1 MAHADFVHLRVHS
14 AYSLSEGAL
23 RTKDIIGLCQRY
35 RMPAVGLTD
44 TNNLFGALEL
54 SLSARSAG
62 LQPIIGVQIG
72 VRRIDAGNG
81 NRQMPGT
88 IRPPDELVL
97 LAQSETGYENILALV
112 SKAFLE
118 SESGEA
124 PQVDIDDL
132 AARNQGIIALTG
144 GARGT
149 VGRLIANGQGPA
161 AEEFL
166 TRLADIYDGRLYV
179 ELMRHGMEVEN
190 QIEGDLIDLAYRHNI
205 PLVATNEAFFTDEGM
220 YEAHDALL
228 CISEGV
234 AITRQDRR
242 RVTPDHRFKSAEE
255 MRVLFADLPEAIANT
270 LVIAKRCAF
279 MPDTRAPILP
289 PYPQLEGRSEE
300 QALRDLAEE
309 GLEKRLVDHV
319 FGDETDPAKR
329 EEIAK
334 PYRDRFDFEL
344 GVINQMGYPG
354 YFLIVADFIQWARRH
369 DIPVGPGR
377 GSGAG
382 SVIAW
387 ALTITDLDPL
397 RWGLLFERFLNPER
411 VSMPDFDIDFCRD
424 GRDKVI
430 RYVQSEY
437 GHDRVAQII
446 TFGKLEARAVLR
458 DVGRVLEMPYSQV
471 DRISKLIPNNPA
483 NPVKLQEA
491 IDGEPALQQMQREDE
506 NVARLINM
514 ALKLEGLFRHASTHA
529 AGVVIGDRPLD
540 QLVPLYRDPRSEMP
554 VTQFNMKYVE
564 MAGLVK
570 FDFLGLKTLTVLD
583 KAVDLLKDRDVNLDL
598 AQIPLDDEKTF
609 EMLCKGDA
617 AGVFQLESSGMRDV
631 LKKLRPDRFEDI
643 IAVVALYRPGPMD
656 NIPSYIRRK
665 HGEEDIDYLHP
676 MLEATLKETY
686 GIAIYQ
692 EQVMEIARVLSGY
705 SLGGADLLRRA
716 MGKKIKAEMEAQRKN
731 FIDGAV
737 ENGVHKGVAADIFV
751 QVEKFAGYGFNKSH
765 AAAYALVAY
774 QTAYLKAN
782 YPVEFLAASMTLD
795 AGNTDKLGLFRVELE
810 RQKIELL
817 PPDIQKSDVY
827 FSVETMEN
835 GESAVRYA
843 LAAVRNVGAA
853 AMDTLVTER
862 RENGPFKDL
871 FDFAERLDPQVMNK
885 RQTENLARAGAFDTI
900 IPNRRQVFEAVE
912 MLVRFTNVMQ
922 SERESNQVNLFGEG
936 FGDEARPALP
946 DIDDW
951 STEERLHQEH
961 DAIGFYLSAHPLES
975 YQQTL
980 NRLGVVDWKDVQS
993 GRVRA
998 GRVTM
1003 AGIVSARKFVN
1014 SSRGG
1019 RIAFAQMSDA
1029 TGSYELTVFSELLAK
1044 ARDHLES
1051 GTPLLVNADVQR
1063 RGDEIRLTATSVQPL
1078 DEAAAEAVAGLKIF
1092 LRDVDALESLSGV
1105 MHEHGVRGRG
1115 RVSLVLD
1122 RDLRE
1127 IEMDLPEGYQISAPM
1142 RSAIKSISG
1151 VVDVIDL

>member
-1 MAHADFVHLRVHS
+1 MPFADFVHLRVHS

-23 RTKDIIGLCQRY
+23 RIKDIVSLCQRY
-35 RMPAVGLTD
+35 QMPAVGIAD
-44 TNNLFGALEL
+44 TNNLFGALEF
-54 SLSARSAG
+54 SLAAREAG
-62 LQPIIGVQIG
+62 LQPVIGAKIG
-72 VRRIDAGNG
+72 LRRQDTGGGGRQTHAG
-81 NRQMPGT
+81 
-88 IRPPDELVL
+88 ILSPDEVVL
-97 LAQSETGYENILALV
+97 LAQSEIGYQNILALV
-112 SKAFLE
+112 SRSFLKTE
-118 SESGEA
+118 PGEL
-124 PQVDIDDL
+124 PQVDVEDL
-132 AARNQGIIALTG
+132 AERNEDIIALTG
-144 GARGT
+144 GANGA

-161 AEEFL
+161 AEEML
-166 TRLADIYDGRLYV
+166 ARLAKIFDGRLYV
-179 ELMRHGMEVEN
+179 ELMRHGLEVER
-190 QIEGDLIDLAYRHNI
+190 QIESDLIDLAYRHDI
-205 PLVATNEAFFTDEGM
+205 PLVATNEAFFTDENM

-234 AITRQDRR
+234 PLSKQDRR
-242 RVTPDHRFKSAEE
+242 RATPDHRFKSAEE
-255 MRVLFADLPEAIANT
+255 MRLLFADIPEAINNT
-270 LVIAKRCAF
+270 LVIAQRCAF
-279 MPDTRAPILP
+279 MPDTRDPILP
-289 PYPQLEGRSEE
+289 TYPQLEGRSEE
-300 QALRDLAEE
+300 QALRELAEV
-309 GLEKRLVDHV
+309 GLNKRLEEHV
-319 FGDETDPAKR
+319 YAGEKDEAKR
-329 EEIAK
+329 KEIAE
-334 PYRDRFDFEL
+334 PYLERFNFEL
-344 GVINQMGYPG
+344 NVINQMGYPG

-369 DIPVGPGR
+369 YIPVGPGR

-471 DRISKLIPNNPA
+471 DRICKLIPNNPA

-491 IDGEPALQQMQREDE
+491 IDGEPVLQEMRRDDE
-506 NVARLINM
+506 SVAKLIDIS
-514 ALKLEGLFRHASTHA
+514 LKLEGLFRHASTHA
-529 AGVVIGDRPLD
+529 AGVVIGDRPLE

-583 KAVDLLKDRDVNLDL
+583 KALELLKDRDVSIDL
-598 AQIPLDDEKTF
+598 AQIPLDDKKTF
-609 EMLCKGDA
+609 DMLCKGDA

-656 NIPSYIRRK
+656 NIPSYILRK
-665 HGEEDIDYLHP
+665 HGKETIEYLHP
-676 MLEATLKETY
+676 MLEDILKETY

-716 MGKKIKAEMEAQRKN
+716 MGKKIRAEMEAQRKN
-731 FIDGAV
+731 FINGAV
-737 ENGVHKGVAADIFV
+737 ENGVHKGTAADIFV

-782 YPVEFLAASMTLD
+782 YPVEFFAASMTLD

-817 PPDIQKSDVY
+817 PPDIQKSGVY
-827 FSVETMEN
+827 FSVEQTEM
-835 GESAVRYA
+835 GERAVRYA
-843 LAAVRNVGAA
+843 LSAIKNVGSAA
-853 AMDTLVTER
+853 IGELVSER
-862 RENGPFKDL
+862 RDNGGFKNL
-871 FDFAERLDPQVMNK
+871 FDFAERLESQVMNK
-885 RQTENLARAGAFDTI
+885 RQIENLARAGAFDSVV
-900 IPNRRQVFEAVE
+900 PNRRQVYEAVE
-912 MLVRFTNVMQ
+912 MLVRHANAMQ
-922 SERESNQVNLFGEG
+922 NERDSNQVNLFGDG
-936 FGDEARPALP
+936 FDAQSRPALP
-946 DIDDW
+946 DLDDW

-961 DAIGFYLSAHPLES
+961 EAIGFYLSAHPLES
-975 YQQTL
+975 YSQTL
-980 NRLGVVDWKDVQS
+980 NRLGVVNWVDIQA
-993 GRVRA
+993 GRVR
-998 GRVTM
+998 GSRFTM

-1014 SSRGG
+1014 SARGG
-1019 RIAFAQMSDA
+1019 RLAFVQMSDA
-1029 TGSYELTVFSELLAK
+1029 TGSYELTIFSELLVK
-1044 ARDHLES
+1044 CRDLLES
-1051 GTPLLVNADVQR
+1051 GTPLLVTADIQR
-1063 RGDEIRLTATSVQPL
+1063 RDDDIRTTATAIEPL
-1078 DEAAAEAVAGLKIF
+1078 DEAAANAVAGLKVF
-1092 LRDVDALESLSGV
+1092 LRDASTVESLSGV
-1105 MHEHGVRGRG
+1105 IHEHGTRGRG

-1122 RDLRE
+1122 RNLRE
-1127 IEMDLPEGYQISAPM
+1127 IEMELPEGYQISAGM
-1142 RSAIKSISG
+1142 RSAIKSLSG
-1151 VVDVIDL
+1151 VIEIVDL

>member
-1 MAHADFVHLRVHS
+1 MPHADFVHLRVHS

-23 RTKDIIGLCQRY
+23 RVKDMIELCQRH
-35 RMPAVGLTD
+35 RMPAVGMTD

-54 SLSARSAG
+54 SLAARNARV
-62 LQPIIGVQIG
+62 QPVIGVQIG
-72 VRRIDAGNG
+72 LRREDSGNG
-81 NRQMPGT
+81 ARAQHGM
-88 IRPPDELVL
+88 ILPPDELVL
-97 LAQSETGYENILALV
+97 LAQSETGYENILSLV

-118 SESGEA
+118 SDSGEP
-124 PQVDIDDL
+124 PQVELGDL
-132 AARNQGIIALTG
+132 ARCHEDIIALTG
-144 GARGT
+144 GPRGPIGDCLPK
-149 VGRLIANGQGPA
+149 GRGLL
-161 AEEFL
+161 EETL
-166 TRLADIYDGRLYV
+166 VQLASIYGGRLYV
-179 ELMRHGMEVEN
+179 ELMRHGLE
-190 QIEGDLIDLAYRHNI
+190 IEQRIESDLIDLAYRHDL
-205 PLVATNEAFFTDEGM
+205 PLVATNEAFFADEEM

-234 AITRQDRR
+234 PLSKQDRR
-242 RVTPDHRFKSAEE
+242 RVTPEHRFKSAEE
-255 MRVLFADLPEAIANT
+255 MRVLFADLPEALNNS
-270 LVIAKRCAF
+270 LVIARRCAF
-279 MPDTRAPILP
+279 MPDTRDRILP
-289 PYPQLEGRSEE
+289 AYPELEGRTEE

-309 GLEKRLVDHV
+309 GLEKRLLEHV
-319 FGDETDPAKR
+319 YDGQTDEAR
-329 EEIAK
+329 QHELAE
-334 PYRDRFDFEL
+334 PYKERFEFEL
-344 GVINQMGYPG
+344 GVINQMGYAG
-354 YFLIVADFIQWARRH
+354 YFLIVADFIQWARRQ

-471 DRISKLIPNNPA
+471 DRICKLVPNNPA
-483 NPVKLQEA
+483 SPVKLQPA

-506 NVARLINM
+506 NVARLISM

-529 AGVVIGDRPLD
+529 AGVVIGDRPLE

-583 KAVDLLKDRDVNLDL
+583 KAVELLKEREVELDL

-609 EMLCKGDA
+609 KMLCKGDA

-665 HGEEDIDYLHP
+665 HGEESIDYLHP
-676 MLEATLKETY
+676 LLEDVLTETY

-716 MGKKIKAEMEAQRKN
+716 MGKKIRAEMEAQRKN

-737 ENGVHKGVAADIFV
+737 ENGVHKGTAADIFV

-795 AGNTDKLGLFRVELE
+795 AGNTDKLGQFRVELE

-817 PPDIQKSDVY
+817 PPDIQKSEVY
-827 FSVETMEN
+827 FSVETTDE
-835 GESAVRYA
+835 GKPAVRYA

-853 AMDTLVTER
+853 AMELLVQER
-862 RENGPFKDL
+862 EKNGAFKDL
-871 FDFAERLDPQVMNK
+871 FEFSERLDAQVMNK
-885 RQTENLARAGAFDTI
+885 RQIENLARAGAFDAFV
-900 IPNRRQVFEAVE
+900 PNRRQVFEAVE
-912 MLVRFTNVMQ
+912 MLTRHTHAMQ
-922 SERESNQVNLFGEG
+922 NERESNQVNLFGDG
-936 FGDEARPALP
+936 FGDQARPPLP
-946 DIDDW
+946 DVDDW

-975 YQQTL
+975 YRQTSIAS
-980 NRLGVVDWKDVQS
+980 VWS
-993 GRVRA
+993 IGRMCRQ
-998 GRVTM
+998 
-1003 AGIVSARKFVN
+1003 
-1014 SSRGG
+1014 GG
-1019 RIAFAQMSDA
+1019 S
-1029 TGSYELTVFSELLAK
+1029 
-1044 ARDHLES
+1044 
-1051 GTPLLVNADVQR
+1051 
-1063 RGDEIRLTATSVQPL
+1063 
-1078 DEAAAEAVAGLKIF
+1078 EAAASLWLELF
-1092 LRDVDALESLSGV
+1092 LRGNS
-1105 MHEHGVRGRG
+1105 
-1115 RVSLVLD
+1115 
-1122 RDLRE
+1122 
-1127 IEMDLPEGYQISAPM
+1127 
-1142 RSAIKSISG
+1142 
-1151 VVDVIDL
+1151 

>member
-1 MAHADFVHLRVHS
+1 MPHADFVHLRVHS

-23 RTKDIIGLCQRY
+23 RVKDIVSLCQRHQ
-35 RMPAVGLTD
+35 MPAVGITD
-44 TNNLFGALEL
+44 TNNLFGALEF
-54 SLSARSAG
+54 SLAARSAG
-62 LQPIIGVQIG
+62 VQPVIGLQIG
-72 VRRIDAGNG
+72 LRRTDTGGNG
-81 NRQMPGT
+81 RQMQGGFL
-88 IRPPDELVL
+88 PPDELVL

-112 SKAFLE
+112 SRAFLE
-118 SESGEA
+118 SDSGEP
-124 PQVDIDDL
+124 PQIDIEDL
-132 AARNQGIIALTG
+132 AERNSDIIALTG
-144 GARGT
+144 GANGP
-149 VGRLIANGQGPA
+149 VGRLIANSQGPA
-161 AEEFL
+161 AEEML
-166 TRLADIYDGRLYV
+166 ARLASIFEGRLYV
-179 ELMRHGMEVEN
+179 ELMRHGLEVERR
-190 QIEGDLIDLAYRHNI
+190 IENDLIDIAYRHNT
-205 PLVATNEAFFTDEGM
+205 PLVATNEAFFTDEDM
-220 YEAHDALL
+220 FEAHDALL
-228 CISEGV
+228 CISEAV
-234 AITRQDRR
+234 PLSKQDRR
-242 RVTPDHRFKSAEE
+242 RATPDHRFKSAEE
-255 MRVLFADLPEAIANT
+255 MRVLFADIPEAIDNT
-270 LVIAKRCAF
+270 LVIAQRCAF
-279 MPDTRAPILP
+279 MPDTRDPILP
-289 PYPQLEGRSEE
+289 AYPQLEGRSEE
-300 QALRDLAEE
+300 QALRELAEE
-309 GLEKRLVDHV
+309 GLHKRLEEHV
-319 FGDETDPAKR
+319 YDGEIDDAKR
-329 EEIAK
+329 KEIAA
-334 PYRDRFDFEL
+334 PYMERFDFEL
-344 GVINQMGYPG
+344 SVINQMGYPG

-382 SVIAW
+382 SVVAW

-424 GRDKVI
+424 GRDRVI

-471 DRISKLIPNNPA
+471 DRICKLVPNNPA

-491 IDGEPALQQMQREDE
+491 IDGEPALQEMRRDDE
-506 NVARLINM
+506 SVAKLLDT

-529 AGVVIGDRPLD
+529 AGVVIGDRPLE

-564 MAGLVK
+564 GAGLVK

-583 KAVDLLKDRDVNLDL
+583 KAVELLKDRDVTIDL
-598 AQIPLDDEKTF
+598 AQIPLDDKKTF
-609 EMLCKGDA
+609 DMLCKGDA

-665 HGEEDIDYLHP
+665 HGEEAIDYLHP
-676 MLEATLKETY
+676 MLEGILNETY

-716 MGKKIKAEMEAQRKN
+716 MGKKIRAEMEAQRKN

-737 ENGVHKGVAADIFV
+737 ENGVHKGTAADIFV

-827 FSVETMEN
+827 FSVEQSEGGT
-835 GESAVRYA
+835 SAVRYA
-843 LAAVRNVGAA
+843 LCAIKNVGSA
-853 AMDTLVTER
+853 AMEALVAER
-862 RENGPFKDL
+862 QENGEFKNL
-871 FDFAERLDPQVMNK
+871 FEFAERLDAQVMNK
-885 RQTENLARAGAFDTI
+885 RQIENLARAGAFDNVV
-900 IPNRRQVFEAVE
+900 PNRRQVYEAVE
-912 MLVRFTNVMQ
+912 MLVRHTNAMQ
-922 SERESNQVNLFGEG
+922 NERESNQVNLFGEG
-936 FGDEARPALP
+936 FDEQSRPALP
-946 DIDDW
+946 DVDDW

-975 YQQTL
+975 YRQTL
-980 NRLGVVDWKDVQS
+980 DRLGVVDWADIQA
-993 GRVRA
+993 GRVR
-998 GRVTM
+998 GSRFTM

-1014 SSRGG
+1014 SARGG
-1019 RIAFAQMSDA
+1019 RLAFAQMSDA
-1029 TGSYELTVFSELLAK
+1029 TGSYELTIFSELLAK
-1044 ARDHLES
+1044 SRDLLES
-1051 GTPLLVNADVQR
+1051 GTPLLVTADIQR
-1063 RGDEIRLTATSVQPL
+1063 RVDEFRTTATAIEAL
-1078 DEAAAEAVAGLKIF
+1078 DEAAANAVAGLKVF
-1092 LRDVDALESLSGV
+1092 LRDVSAVESLSGV
-1105 MHEHGVRGRG
+1105 IHEHGTRGRG

-1127 IEMDLPEGYQISAPM
+1127 IEMELPEGYQISAGM

-1151 VVDVIDL
+1151 VIEVVDL

>member
-23 RTKDIIGLCQRY
+23 RVKDLVGLCQRH
-35 RMPAVGLTD
+35 RMPAVGVTD
-44 TNNLFGALEL
+44 TNNLFGALEF
-54 SLSARSAG
+54 SLAARSAG
-62 LQPIIGVQIG
+62 VQPIIGVQIG
-72 VRRIDAGNG
+72 LRRTDSANG
-81 NRQMPGT
+81 AHQMQGGFL
-88 IRPPDELVL
+88 PPDEIVL
-97 LAQSETGYENILALV
+97 LAQSEAGYENILALV
-112 SKAFLE
+112 SKAFLQ
-118 SESGEA
+118 SDTGEV
-124 PQVDIDDL
+124 PQIDIDDL
-132 AARNQGIIALTG
+132 AARNQDIIALTG
-144 GARGT
+144 GANGP

-161 AEEFL
+161 AEEML
-166 TRLADIYDGRLYV
+166 SRLAHIFENRLYV
-179 ELMRHGMEVEN
+179 ELMRHGLEVEN
-190 QIEGDLIDLAYRHNI
+190 RIEGDLIDLAYRHNI
-205 PLVATNEAFFTDEGM
+205 PLVATNEAFFADEAM

-234 AITRQDRR
+234 PISKRERR
-242 RVTPDHRFKSAEE
+242 RATPEHRFKSAEE
-255 MRVLFADLPEAIANT
+255 MRVLFADIPEAISNT
-270 LVIAKRCAF
+270 LVIAQRCAF

-289 PYPQLEGRSEE
+289 KYPQLDGRSEE
-300 QALRDLAEE
+300 QALRELAEE
-309 GLEKRLVDHV
+309 GLEKRLADHV
-319 FGDETDPAKR
+319 YVGETDPEKQAALA
-329 EEIAK
+329 E
-334 PYRDRFDFEL
+334 PYRERFEFEL

-411 VSMPDFDIDFCRD
+411 VSMPDFDIDFCKD

-471 DRISKLIPNNPA
+471 DRISKLVPNNPA
-483 NPVKLQEA
+483 NPVRLQEA
-491 IDGEPALQQMQREDE
+491 IDGEPALQDMQRDDE
-506 NVARLINM
+506 NVARLINI

-583 KAVDLLKDRDVNLDL
+583 RAVDLLKDREIDIDL
-598 AQIPLDDEKTF
+598 AKIPLDDKKTF
-609 EMLCKGDA
+609 DMLCKGDA

-665 HGEEDIDYLHP
+665 HGEESIDYLHP
-676 MLEATLKETY
+676 MLEGILNETY

-716 MGKKIKAEMEAQRKN
+716 MGKKIRAEMEAQRKN
-731 FIDGAV
+731 FIEGAV
-737 ENGVHKGVAADIFV
+737 ANGVHEGTAADIFV

-782 YPVEFLAASMTLD
+782 YPVEFLAACMTLD

-810 RQKIELL
+810 RQGIELL

-827 FSVETMEN
+827 FSVEEN
-835 GESAVRYA
+835 SEGESAVRYA
-843 LAAVRNVGAA
+843 LAAIRNVGAA
-853 AMDTLVTER
+853 AMESLVSER
-862 RENGPFKDL
+862 GENGPFKDL
-871 FDFAERLDPQVMNK
+871 FEFAERLDSQVMNK
-885 RQTENLARAGAFDTI
+885 RQIENLARSGAFDTLV
-900 IPNRRQVFEAVE
+900 PNRQQVFAAVE
-912 MLVRFTNVMQ
+912 MLVRHTHAMQ
-922 SERESNQVNLFGEG
+922 NERESNQVNLFGDG
-936 FGDEARPALP
+936 FGDDTRPSLP

-975 YQQTL
+975 YRQTL
-980 NRLGVVDWKDVQS
+980 NRLGVSDWVDVQA
-993 GRVRA
+993 GRVRG

-1014 SSRGG
+1014 SARGG
-1019 RIAFAQMSDA
+1019 RLAFAQMSDA

-1044 ARDHLES
+1044 CRDLLES
-1051 GTPLLVNADVQR
+1051 GTPLLVTADVQR
-1063 RGDEIRLTATSVQPL
+1063 REDEIRLTATAIQPL

-1092 LRDVDALESLSGV
+1092 LRDIDALENLSGV

-1127 IEMDLPEGYQISAPM
+1127 IEMDLPQGYQISAPM

-1151 VVDVIDL
+1151 VIDVVDL

>member
-1 MAHADFVHLRVHS
+1 MPHADFVHLRVHS

-23 RTKDIIGLCQRY
+23 RVKDMIELCQRH
-35 RMPAVGLTD
+35 RMPAVGMTD

-54 SLSARSAG
+54 SLAARSAG
-62 LQPIIGVQIG
+62 VQPVIGVQIG
-72 VRRIDAGNG
+72 MRREDSSNG
-81 NRQMPGT
+81 ARAQHGM
-88 IRPPDELVL
+88 ILPPDELLL
-97 LAQSETGYENILALV
+97 LAQSEIGYENILSLV

-118 SESGEA
+118 SDSGEP
-124 PQVDIDDL
+124 PQVDLGDL
-132 AARNQGIIALTG
+132 ARCHEDVIALTG
-144 GARGT
+144 GPRGP
-149 VGRLIANGQGPA
+149 VGRLLAEGQGPA
-161 AEEFL
+161 AEETL
-166 TRLADIYDGRLYV
+166 VRLARIYEGRLYV
-179 ELMRHGMEVEN
+179 ELMRHGLE
-190 QIEGDLIDLAYRHNI
+190 IEQHIESDLIDLAYRHDL
-205 PLVATNEAFFTDEGM
+205 PLVATNEAFFADEGM

-234 AITRQDRR
+234 PLSKQDRR
-242 RVTPDHRFKSAEE
+242 RVTPEHRFKSAEE
-255 MRVLFADLPEAIANT
+255 MRFLFADLPEAINNS
-270 LVIAKRCAF
+270 LVIARRCAF
-279 MPDTRAPILP
+279 MPDTRDPILP
-289 PYPQLEGRSEE
+289 VYPELEGRTEE

-309 GLEKRLVDHV
+309 GLEKRLLEHV
-319 FGDETDPAKR
+319 YGGATNEERQR
-329 EEIAK
+329 ELAE
-334 PYRDRFDFEL
+334 PYKERFEFEL
-344 GVINQMGYPG
+344 GVINQMGYSG
-354 YFLIVADFIQWARRH
+354 YFLIVADFIQWARRQ

-411 VSMPDFDIDFCRD
+411 VSMPDFDVDFCRD

-471 DRISKLIPNNPA
+471 DRICKLVPNNPA
-483 NPVKLQEA
+483 NPVKLQPA

-506 NVARLINM
+506 NVARLISM

-529 AGVVIGDRPLD
+529 AGVVIGDRPLE

-583 KAVDLLKDRDVNLDL
+583 KSVELLKEREIELDL
-598 AQIPLDDEKTF
+598 AQVPLDDEKTF
-609 EMLCKGDA
+609 KMLCKGDA

-665 HGEEDIDYLHP
+665 HGEEPIDYLHP
-676 MLEATLKETY
+676 LLEDVLKETY

-716 MGKKIKAEMEAQRKN
+716 MGKKIRAEMEAQRKN

-737 ENGVHKGVAADIFV
+737 ENGVHKGIAADIFV

-782 YPVEFLAASMTLD
+782 YPVEFIAASMTLD
-795 AGNTDKLGLFRVELE
+795 AGNTDKLGQFRVELE

-817 PPDIQKSDVY
+817 PPDIQKSEVY
-827 FSVETMEN
+827 FSVETTDD

-853 AMDTLVTER
+853 AMEHLVRER
-862 RENGPFKDL
+862 EENGVFKNL
-871 FDFAERLDPQVMNK
+871 FEFSERLEAQVMNK
-885 RQTENLARAGAFDTI
+885 RQIENLARAGAFDAI
-900 IPNRRQVFEAVE
+900 VPNRRQVFEAVE
-912 MLVRFTNVMQ
+912 MLTRYTHAMQ
-922 SERESNQVNLFGEG
+922 NERESNQVNLFGDG
-936 FGDEARPALP
+936 FGDQARPPLP
-946 DIDDW
+946 DVDDW
-951 STEERLHQEH
+951 STEARLHQEH

-975 YQQTL
+975 YRQTL
-980 NRLGVVDWKDVQS
+980 NRLGVADWADVQA
-993 GRVRA
+993 GRVR
-998 GRVTM
+998 GSRVVM

-1014 SSRGG
+1014 SARGG
-1019 RIAFAQMSDA
+1019 RLAFAQMSDA
-1029 TGSYELTVFSELLAK
+1029 SGSFELMVFSELLAK
-1044 ARDHLES
+1044 SRDLLES
-1051 GTPLLVNADVQR
+1051 GTPLLISVDVQKR
-1063 RGDEIRLTATSVQPL
+1063 DDDIRLSASSIQAL

-1092 LRDVDALESLSGV
+1092 FRDVDALLSLSGV
-1105 MHEHGVRGRG
+1105 MNEHGTKGRG

-1127 IEMDLPEGYQISAPM
+1127 IEIDLPQGYQISAPM

>member
-1 MAHADFVHLRVHS
+1 MPHADFVHLRVHS

-23 RTKDIIGLCQRY
+23 RVKDLIELCQRH
-35 RMPAVGLTD
+35 RMPAVGITD

-54 SLSARSAG
+54 SLAARSAG
-62 LQPIIGVQIG
+62 VQPVIGVQIG
-72 VRRIDAGNG
+72 LRREDSSNG
-81 NRQMPGT
+81 ARAQHGM
-88 IRPPDELVL
+88 ILPPDELVL
-97 LAQSETGYENILALV
+97 LAQSETGYENILSLV

-118 SESGEA
+118 SDSGA
-124 PQVDIDDL
+124 SPQVDLVDL
-132 AARNQGIIALTG
+132 ARCHEDIIALTG
-144 GARGT
+144 GPSGP
-149 VGRLIANGQGPA
+149 VGRLLAEGQGPA
-161 AEEFL
+161 AEETL
-166 TRLADIYDGRLYV
+166 VRLASIYEGRLYV
-179 ELMRHGMEVEN
+179 ELMRHGLDLE
-190 QIEGDLIDLAYRHNI
+190 QRIESDLIDLAYRHDL
-205 PLVATNEAFFTDEGM
+205 PLVATNEAFFADEEM

-234 AITRQDRR
+234 PLSKPDRR
-242 RVTPDHRFKSAEE
+242 RVTQEHRFKSAEE
-255 MRVLFADLPEAIANT
+255 MRVLFADLPEAINNS
-270 LVIAKRCAF
+270 LVIARRCAF
-279 MPDTRAPILP
+279 MPDPRDPILP
-289 PYPQLEGRSEE
+289 AYPELEGRTEE

-309 GLEKRLVDHV
+309 GLERRLLEHV
-319 FGDETDPAKR
+319 YDGETDAGRQR
-329 EEIAK
+329 ELAE
-334 PYRDRFDFEL
+334 PYKERFEFEL
-344 GVINQMGYPG
+344 GVINQMGYAG
-354 YFLIVADFIQWARRH
+354 YFLIVADFIQWARRQ

-471 DRISKLIPNNPA
+471 DRICKLVPNNPA
-483 NPVKLQEA
+483 NPVKLQPA

-506 NVARLINM
+506 NVARLISM

-529 AGVVIGDRPLD
+529 AGVVIGDRPLE

-583 KAVDLLKDRDVNLDL
+583 KAVELLKEREVELDL

-609 EMLCKGDA
+609 KMLCKGDA

-665 HGEEDIDYLHP
+665 HGEESIDYLHP
-676 MLEATLKETY
+676 LLEDVLKETY

-716 MGKKIKAEMEAQRKN
+716 MGKKIRAEMEAQRKN

-737 ENGVHKGVAADIFV
+737 ENGVHKGTAADIFV

-795 AGNTDKLGLFRVELE
+795 AGNTDKLGQFRVELE

-817 PPDIQKSDVY
+817 PPDIQKSGVY
-827 FSVETMEN
+827 FSVETTDE

-853 AMDTLVTER
+853 AMELLVQER
-862 RENGPFKDL
+862 EENGAFKDL
-871 FDFAERLDPQVMNK
+871 FEFSERLDAQVMNK
-885 RQTENLARAGAFDTI
+885 RQIENLARAGAFDAI
-900 IPNRRQVFEAVE
+900 VPNRRQVFEAVE
-912 MLVRFTNVMQ
+912 MLTRHTHAMQ
-922 SERESNQVNLFGEG
+922 NERESNQVNLFGDG
-936 FGDEARPALP
+936 FGDQARPPLP
-946 DIDDW
+946 DVDDW

-975 YQQTL
+975 YRQTL
-980 NRLGVVDWKDVQS
+980 NRLGVVDWADVQA
-993 GRVRA
+993 GRVR
-998 GRVTM
+998 GSRVVM

-1014 SSRGG
+1014 SARGG
-1019 RIAFAQMSDA
+1019 RLAFAQMSDA
-1029 TGSYELTVFSELLAK
+1029 SGSFELMVFSELLAK
-1044 ARDHLES
+1044 SRDLLES
-1051 GTPLLVNADVQR
+1051 GTPLLVSVDVQKR
-1063 RGDEIRLTATSVQPL
+1063 DDDIRLSASSIQAL

-1092 LRDVDALESLSGV
+1092 LRDVDALRSLSGV
-1105 MHEHGVRGRG
+1105 MNEHGTKGRG

-1127 IEMDLPEGYQISAPM
+1127 IEMDLPQGYQISAPM

>member
-1 MAHADFVHLRVHS
+1 MPHADFVHLRVHS

-23 RTKDIIGLCQRY
+23 RVKDIVSLCQRHQ
-35 RMPAVGLTD
+35 MPAVGITD
-44 TNNLFGALEL
+44 TNNLFGALEF
-54 SLSARSAG
+54 SLAARSAG
-62 LQPIIGVQIG
+62 VQPVIGVQIG
-72 VRRIDAGNG
+72 LRRTDTGGNG
-81 NRQMPGT
+81 RQMQGGFL
-88 IRPPDELVL
+88 PPDELVL

-112 SKAFLE
+112 SRAFLE
-118 SESGEA
+118 SDSGEP
-124 PQVDIDDL
+124 PQIDIEDL
-132 AARNQGIIALTG
+132 AERNGDIIALTG
-144 GARGT
+144 GANGPI
-149 VGRLIANGQGPA
+149 GRLIANSQGPA
-161 AEEFL
+161 AEEML
-166 TRLADIYDGRLYV
+166 ARLASIFEGRLYV
-179 ELMRHGMEVEN
+179 ELMRHGLEVERR
-190 QIEGDLIDLAYRHNI
+190 IENDLIDLAYRHNI
-205 PLVATNEAFFTDEGM
+205 PLVATNEAFFTDEDM
-220 YEAHDALL
+220 FEAHDALL

-234 AITRQDRR
+234 PLSKQDRR
-242 RVTPDHRFKSAEE
+242 RATPDHRFKSAEE
-255 MRVLFADLPEAIANT
+255 MRVLFADIPEAIDNT
-270 LVIAKRCAF
+270 LVIAQRCAF
-279 MPDTRAPILP
+279 MPDTRDPILP
-289 PYPQLEGRSEE
+289 AYPQLEGRSEG
-300 QALRDLAEE
+300 QALRELAEE
-309 GLEKRLVDHV
+309 GLHKRLEEHV
-319 FGDETDPAKR
+319 YDGETDDAKR
-329 EEIAK
+329 KEIAA
-334 PYRDRFDFEL
+334 PYMERFDFEL

-382 SVIAW
+382 SVVAW

-424 GRDKVI
+424 GRDRVI

-471 DRISKLIPNNPA
+471 DRICKLVPNNPA

-491 IDGEPALQQMQREDE
+491 IDGEPALQEMRRDDE
-506 NVARLINM
+506 SVAKLIDT

-529 AGVVIGDRPLD
+529 AGVVIGDRPLE

-583 KAVDLLKDRDVNLDL
+583 KAVELLKDSNVTIDL
-598 AQIPLDDEKTF
+598 AQIPLDDKKTF
-609 EMLCKGDA
+609 DMLCKGDA

-665 HGEEDIDYLHP
+665 HGEEAIDYLHP
-676 MLEATLKETY
+676 MLEGILNETY

-716 MGKKIKAEMEAQRKN
+716 MGKKIRAEMEAQRKN

-737 ENGVHKGVAADIFV
+737 ENGVHKGTAADIFV

-810 RQKIELL
+810 RQKIELI
-817 PPDIQKSDVY
+817 PPDIQKSEVY
-827 FSVETMEN
+827 FSVEQTEE
-835 GESAVRYA
+835 GTSAVRYA
-843 LAAVRNVGAA
+843 LCAIKNVGSA
-853 AMDTLVTER
+853 AMEALVAER
-862 RENGPFKDL
+862 QENGEFKNL
-871 FDFAERLDPQVMNK
+871 FEFAERLDSQVMNK
-885 RQTENLARAGAFDTI
+885 RQIENLARAGAFDNVV
-900 IPNRRQVFEAVE
+900 PNRRQVYEAVE
-912 MLVRFTNVMQ
+912 MLVRHTNAMQ
-922 SERESNQVNLFGEG
+922 NERESNQVNLFGDG
-936 FGDEARPALP
+936 FDEQSRPALP
-946 DIDDW
+946 DVDDW

-975 YQQTL
+975 YRQTL
-980 NRLGVVDWKDVQS
+980 DRLGVVDWVDIQA
-993 GRVRA
+993 GRVR
-998 GRVTM
+998 GSRFTM

-1014 SSRGG
+1014 SARGG
-1019 RIAFAQMSDA
+1019 RLAFAQMSDA
-1029 TGSYELTVFSELLAK
+1029 TGSYELTIFSELLAK
-1044 ARDHLES
+1044 SRDLLES
-1051 GTPLLVNADVQR
+1051 GTPLLVTADIQR
-1063 RGDEIRLTATSVQPL
+1063 RGDEFRTTATAIEAL
-1078 DEAAAEAVAGLKIF
+1078 DEAAANAVAGLKVF
-1092 LRDVDALESLSGV
+1092 LRDVSAVESLSGV
-1105 MHEHGVRGRG
+1105 IHEHGTRGRG

-1127 IEMDLPEGYQISAPM
+1127 IEMELPEGYQISAGM

-1151 VVDVIDL
+1151 VIEVVDL

>member
-1 MAHADFVHLRVHS
+1 MPYADFVHLRVHS

-23 RTKDIIGLCQRY
+23 QIKDIVALCQRY
-35 RMPAVGLTD
+35 QMPAVGIAD
-44 TNNLFGALEL
+44 TNNLFGALEF
-54 SLSARSAG
+54 SLAARNA
-62 LQPIIGVQIG
+62 GVQPVIG
-72 VRRIDAGNG
+72 TKIGLRRRDTNG
-81 NRQMPGT
+81 GGRQPHSGFS
-88 IRPPDELVL
+88 PPDDLVL
-97 LAQSETGYENILALV
+97 IAQSETGYRNILALI
-112 SKAFLE
+112 SRAFLKTE
-118 SESGEA
+118 PGEL

-132 AARNQGIIALTG
+132 AEQNEDIIALTG
-144 GARGT
+144 GANGA
-149 VGRLIANGQGPA
+149 VGRLIVGGQGQA
-161 AEEFL
+161 AEEIL
-166 TRLADIYDGRLYV
+166 VRLAKIFDGRLYV
-179 ELMRHGMEVEN
+179 ELMRHGLEIER
-190 QIEGDLIDLAYRHNI
+190 QIESDLIDLAYRHDI
-205 PLVATNEAFFTDEGM
+205 PLVATNEAFFPDQDM

-234 AITRQDRR
+234 PLSKPDRR
-242 RVTPDHRFKSAEE
+242 RATPDHRFKSAEE
-255 MRVLFADLPEAIANT
+255 MRLLFADIPEAIDNT
-270 LVIAKRCAF
+270 LVIAQRCAF
-279 MPDTRAPILP
+279 MPNTRDPILP
-289 PYPQLEGRSEE
+289 TYPQLDGRSEE
-300 QALRDLAEE
+300 QALRELAEA
-309 GLEKRLVDHV
+309 GLHKRLDEHVYGEETNQEKR
-319 FGDETDPAKR
+319 K
-329 EEIAK
+329 EIAQ
-334 PYRDRFDFEL
+334 PYLDRFNFEL

-369 DIPVGPGR
+369 YIPVGPGR

-471 DRISKLIPNNPA
+471 DRICKLIPNNPA

-491 IDGEPALQQMQREDE
+491 IDGEAVLQEMRRDDDS
-506 NVARLINM
+506 VAKLMDIS
-514 ALKLEGLFRHASTHA
+514 LKLEGLFRHASTHA
-529 AGVVIGDRPLD
+529 AGVVIGDRPLE

-583 KAVDLLKDRDVNLDL
+583 KAVELLKDRDVVIDL
-598 AQIPLDDEKTF
+598 AQIPLDDQKTF

-656 NIPSYIRRK
+656 NIPSYIQRK
-665 HGEEDIDYLHP
+665 HGKETIEYLHP
-676 MLEATLKETY
+676 MLEGILKETY

-716 MGKKIKAEMEAQRKN
+716 MGKKIRAEMEAQRKN

-737 ENGVHKGVAADIFV
+737 KNGVHKGTAADIFV

-782 YPVEFLAASMTLD
+782 YPVEFFAASMTLD
-795 AGNTDKLGLFRVELE
+795 SGNTDKLGLFRVELE

-817 PPDIQKSDVY
+817 PPDVQQSGVY
-827 FSVETMEN
+827 FSVEQTEN
-835 GESAVRYA
+835 GEQAVRYA
-843 LAAVRNVGAA
+843 LSAIKNVGSAA
-853 AMDTLVTER
+853 IGDLVAER
-862 RENGPFKDL
+862 QDNGKFKDL
-871 FDFAERLDPQVMNK
+871 FDFAERLNSQVMNK
-885 RQTENLARAGAFDTI
+885 RQIENLARAGAFDNVV
-900 IPNRRQVFEAVE
+900 PNRRQVYEAVE
-912 MLVRFTNVMQ
+912 MLVRHTNAMQ
-922 SERESNQVNLFGEG
+922 NERASNQVNLFGDG
-936 FGDEARPALP
+936 FDVQSRPGLP
-946 DIDDW
+946 DVDDW

-961 DAIGFYLSAHPLES
+961 EAIGFYLSAHPLES
-975 YQQTL
+975 YRQTL
-980 NRLGVVDWKDVQS
+980 TRLGVVDWVDIQA
-993 GRVRA
+993 GRVR
-998 GRVTM
+998 GSRFTI

-1014 SSRGG
+1014 SARGG
-1019 RIAFAQMSDA
+1019 QLAFVQMSDA
-1029 TGSYELTVFSELLAK
+1029 TGSYELTIFSELLAK
-1044 ARDHLES
+1044 SRDLLES
-1051 GTPLLVNADVQR
+1051 GTPLIVTADIQR
-1063 RGDEIRLTATSVQPL
+1063 RDDEIRTTATTLEPL
-1078 DEAAAEAVAGLKIF
+1078 DEAAANAVAGLKVF
-1092 LRDVDALESLSGV
+1092 LRDISTVESLSGV
-1105 MHEHGVRGRG
+1105 MQEHGTRGRG

-1127 IEMDLPEGYQISAPM
+1127 IEMELPEGYQISASM

-1151 VVDVIDL
+1151 VIEIVDL

>member
-1 MAHADFVHLRVHS
+1 MPHADFVHLRVHS

-23 RTKDIIGLCQRY
+23 RVKDMIELCQRH
-35 RMPAVGLTD
+35 RMPAVGMTD

-54 SLSARSAG
+54 SLAARSAG
-62 LQPIIGVQIG
+62 VQPVIGVQIG
-72 VRRIDAGNG
+72 LRREDSGSGARAQHGMIL
-81 NRQMPGT
+81 
-88 IRPPDELVL
+88 PPDELVL
-97 LAQSETGYENILALV
+97 LAQSETGYENILSLV

-118 SESGEA
+118 SDSGEP
-124 PQVDIDDL
+124 PQVELGDL
-132 AARNQGIIALTG
+132 ARCHEDIIALTG
-144 GARGT
+144 GPRGP
-149 VGRLIANGQGPA
+149 VGRPLAEGQGPA
-161 AEEFL
+161 AEETL
-166 TRLADIYDGRLYV
+166 VRLASIYEGRLYV
-179 ELMRHGMEVEN
+179 ELMRHGLE
-190 QIEGDLIDLAYRHNI
+190 IEQRIEIDLIDLAYRHDL
-205 PLVATNEAFFTDEGM
+205 PLVATNEAFFADEGM

-234 AITRQDRR
+234 PLSKQDRR
-242 RVTPDHRFKSAEE
+242 RVTPEHRFKSAEE
-255 MRVLFADLPEAIANT
+255 MRVLFADLPEAINNS
-270 LVIAKRCAF
+270 LVIARRCAF
-279 MPDTRAPILP
+279 MPDTRDPILP
-289 PYPQLEGRSEE
+289 AYPELEGRTEE

-309 GLEKRLVDHV
+309 GLNKRLLEHV
-319 FGDETDPAKR
+319 YEGETGEGRQR
-329 EEIAK
+329 ELAE
-334 PYRDRFDFEL
+334 PYKERFEFEL
-344 GVINQMGYPG
+344 GVINQMGYAG
-354 YFLIVADFIQWARRH
+354 YFLIVADFIQWARRQ

-471 DRISKLIPNNPA
+471 DRICKLVPNNPA
-483 NPVKLQEA
+483 NPVKLQAA

-506 NVARLINM
+506 NVARLISM

-529 AGVVIGDRPLD
+529 AGVVIGDRPLE

-583 KAVDLLKDRDVNLDL
+583 KALELLKEREVELDL

-609 EMLCKGDA
+609 KMLCKGDA

-656 NIPSYIRRK
+656 NIPSYISRK
-665 HGEEDIDYLHP
+665 HGEESIDYLHP
-676 MLEATLKETY
+676 LLEDVLRETY

-716 MGKKIKAEMEAQRKN
+716 MGKKIRSEMEAQRKS

-737 ENGVHKGVAADIFV
+737 ENGVHKGTAADIFV

-795 AGNTDKLGLFRVELE
+795 AGNTDKLGQFRVELE
-810 RQKIELL
+810 RQKIDLL
-817 PPDIQKSDVY
+817 PPDIQKSEVY
-827 FSVETMEN
+827 FSVETTDE

-853 AMDTLVTER
+853 AMELLVQER
-862 RENGPFKDL
+862 EENGAFKDL
-871 FDFAERLDPQVMNK
+871 FEFSERLDSQVMNK
-885 RQTENLARAGAFDTI
+885 RQTENLARAGAFDAI
-900 IPNRRQVFEAVE
+900 VPNRRQVFEAVE
-912 MLVRFTNVMQ
+912 MLTRHTHAMQ
-922 SERESNQVNLFGEG
+922 NERESNQVNLFGDG
-936 FGDEARPALP
+936 FGDQARPPLP
-946 DIDDW
+946 DVDDW

-975 YQQTL
+975 YRQTL
-980 NRLGVVDWKDVQS
+980 NRLGVVDWADVQ
-993 GRVRA
+993 A
-998 GRVTM
+998 GRIRGSRVVM

-1014 SSRGG
+1014 SRGG
-1019 RIAFAQMSDA
+1019 RLAFTQMSDSS
-1029 TGSYELTVFSELLAK
+1029 GSFELMVFSELLAK
-1044 ARDHLES
+1044 SRDLLES
-1051 GTPLLVNADVQR
+1051 GTPLLVSVDVQKR
-1063 RGDEIRLTATSVQPL
+1063 DDDIRLSASSIKAL
-1078 DEAAAEAVAGLKIF
+1078 NEAAAEAVAGLKIF
-1092 LRDVDALESLSGV
+1092 LRDVDALRSLSGV
-1105 MHEHGVRGRG
+1105 MNEHGIKGRG

-1127 IEMDLPEGYQISAPM
+1127 IEMDLPQGYQISAPM